1 MTRGASLLVLAVA
14 VLVTLAAPAAAR
26 PRAQA
31 GEVTLRLVS
40 QDLLVAPNGDASF
53 TLDVSGIVPED
64 AELAVTVNGA
74 LAPARAGV
82 DAAVAGEIAT
92 PAVGLLT
99 VPFAEVPRDPAG
111 RLSLTVP
118 TVVRRADKTGDNVRL
133 ATPGLY
139 PVQIEVRTGGDD
151 VIGRLLTF
159 LARTELPP
167 SDDTIPATP
176 PLAVSVVLP
185 LDARPTLQPD
195 GTTVI
200 GADDRARLQTV
211 ADVLGRS
218 SGTPV
223 SLALRPD
230 LVDALGRTGF
240 ATDAELQAEL
250 GSLVGDVQL
259 LSLPFVA
266 MDPSSATRAELGGEF
281 TDQLRRGDDTLA
293 TLLSPLRTDRST
305 WLADGGID
313 PAALQQLRD
322 LGTRQ
327 LVVPDAAL
335 APVPGGTDVTTIAG
349 LLVGGATLPRSIAVV
364 DADLAAGMQPV
375 GDDPVLAAHHLLAEL
390 VAVAID
396 ANAEGHGVVLVP
408 PREWQPDATFLGTLL
423 EGLATARL
431 LRPLDLDAYFA
442 DVAPTTTPEGEPVA
456 RVLAP
461 PTSPDLTA
469 VTGPLVAKR
478 FAIAGYTSML
488 DPADPLPDEL
498 EARLSA
504 SLSTEVTDAERAAYF
519 DAVDDELE
527 VLRTAIEPLP
537 SQRITLAGGT
547 SEIPLTIR
555 SRTDTPLTVKVRFA
569 SPKLTF
575 PEGDQIITVTGSE
588 RLRVP
593 VEARASG
600 TFPLTVQV
608 LTPTGDIPVVPA
620 AQLTVQARRLTG
632 LGIGLTVGAALV
644 LATWWIHHARGVRRR
659 RRAAEAAGRH
669 PASGKVASEETGSVA
684 SS

>member
-1 MTRGASLLVLAVA
+1 
-14 VLVTLAAPAAAR
+14 
-26 PRAQA
+26 
-31 GEVTLRLVS
+31 
-40 QDLLVAPNGDASF
+40 
-53 TLDVSGIVPED
+53 
-64 AELAVTVNGA
+64 
-74 LAPARAGV
+74 
-82 DAAVAGEIAT
+82 
-92 PAVGLLT
+92 
-99 VPFAEVPRDPAG
+99 
-111 RLSLTVP
+111 
-118 TVVRRADKTGDNVRL
+118 
-133 ATPGLY
+133 
-139 PVQIEVRTGGDD
+139 
-151 VIGRLLTF
+151 
-159 LARTELPP
+159 
-167 SDDTIPATP
+167 
-176 PLAVSVVLP
+176 
-185 LDARPTLQPD
+185 
-195 GTTVI
+195 
-200 GADDRARLQTV
+200 
-211 ADVLGRS
+211 
-218 SGTPV
+218 
-223 SLALRPD
+223 
-230 LVDALGRTGF
+230 
-240 ATDAELQAEL
+240 
-250 GSLVGDVQL
+250 
-259 LSLPFVA
+259 
-266 MDPSSATRAELGGEF
+266 
-281 TDQLRRGDDTLA
+281 
-293 TLLSPLRTDRST
+293 
-305 WLADGGID
+305 
-313 PAALQQLRD
+313 
-322 LGTRQ
+322 
-327 LVVPDAAL
+327 
-335 APVPGGTDVTTIAG
+335 
-349 LLVGGATLPRSIAVV
+349 VV